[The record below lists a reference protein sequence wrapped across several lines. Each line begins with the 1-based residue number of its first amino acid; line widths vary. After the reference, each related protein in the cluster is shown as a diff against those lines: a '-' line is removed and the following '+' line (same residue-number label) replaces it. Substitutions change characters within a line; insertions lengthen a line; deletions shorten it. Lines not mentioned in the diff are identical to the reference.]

1 MKLLQ
6 FVCSAIF
13 AIGLTTIA
21 ANPSRGALTYSISVV
36 GPNIVDINLPFTL
49 DIVLTETATAGEAT
63 LLGDPSIDGGV
74 LQGNFR
80 VGRTGAGNIDITGV
94 TGSASFDS
102 FITSNFTADGAEL
115 VQQHDGIETPTPT
128 GVFVS
133 PGTYQ
138 ILLGTISLN
147 ASTLGSNTF
156 TMADLDPL
164 GDDLV
169 LGNGTVLDSVI
180 TYNGLTIT
188 AVPEPSSVILLS
200 LAGTLFVA
208 VRVRRKFQGYRAH
221 A

>member
-63 LLGDPSIDGGV
+63 LLGDPNIGV
-74 LQGNFR
+74 FQGNFR

-115 VQQHDGIETPTPT
+115 VQQDLDLAATPT
-128 GVFVS
+128 GFFVS

-156 TMADLDPL
+156 TMADYDPA
-164 GDDLV
+164 GNDLV
-169 LGNGTVLDSVI
+169 LGDGTVLDSVV
-180 TYNGLTIT
+180 TYNSLNIT

-208 VRVRRKFQGYRAH
+208 VKVRRKFQGRAL